1 MLIEQSPTF
10 LRNRL
15 DLICMT
21 DLFCACPI
29 SGAVAWDGRQHGD
42 DRQWQGCVSD
52 PMWSKGSIFLCRATF
67 ESNRAQNLGL
77 QATQTLVAIALT
89 DKSQWRA
96 TFDYS
101 KRLKKKYDPPVHM
114 PRKRSK
120 GSING
125 FALLLFCG
133 CQADELSSTT
143 HRISVIRCENH
154 IIVQRQSYMLLV
166 SVTCPRGKRHEF
178 CSIFWSEGNLSAVQL
193 SEAGVKLFCGDFW
206 HLLVDYSTW
215 LKIECKYILWV
226 IRW

>member
-1 MLIEQSPTF
+1 MTKVPFKPLRLWHLYAVVISWDAFLSRLRKSWARRRWNLVWFGTPFHSRTVELPIWTSMVQRHPFWILLTQIFFMLIEQSPTF

-15 DLICMT
+15 NLICMT

-29 SGAVAWDGRQHGD
+29 SGAVAWDGRQHRD

-120 GSING
+120 GSIDG
-125 FALLLFCG
+125 FALLL
-133 CQADELSSTT
+133 LSFRARPT
-143 HRISVIRCENH
+143 
-154 IIVQRQSYMLLV
+154 
-166 SVTCPRGKRHEF
+166 GF
-178 CSIFWSEGNLSAVQL
+178 LS
-193 SEAGVKLFCGDFW
+193 
-206 HLLVDYSTW
+206 
-215 LKIECKYILWV
+215 
-226 IRW
+226 